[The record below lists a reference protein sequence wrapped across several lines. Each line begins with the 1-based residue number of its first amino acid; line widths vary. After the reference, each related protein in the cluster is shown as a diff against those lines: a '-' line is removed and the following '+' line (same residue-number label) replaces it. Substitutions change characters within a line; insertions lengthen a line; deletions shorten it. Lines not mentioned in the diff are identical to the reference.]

1 MYVKFMDGP
10 APSLAPLDRSVGA
23 LIRQRR
29 KAARV
34 PLQVLSAKTGLSIGY
49 LSQIERGISSASMRA
64 IATIADG
71 LGMDLSSLFPR
82 TDTPEGDSGIVFRV
96 EERHSL
102 ALDLEGVRK
111 ELLTPGGSAGGLRL
125 FLISIA
131 PGCHSG
137 ETFYSHSGEE
147 AGTVLEGELE
157 LTVENETWILKT
169 GDAFRFTS
177 RRPHRWRNA
186 GQGLCRVLWTNAN

>member
-1 MYVKFMDGP
+1 MNELS
-10 APSLAPLDRSVGA
+10 PSPAPLDRSVGA
-23 LIRQRR
+23 LIRERR

-34 PLQVLSAKTGLSIGY
+34 PLQLLSDRTGLSIGY

-71 LGMDLSSLFPR
+71 LGVDLSSLFPR
-82 TDTPEGDSGIVFRV
+82 TETEAGDSGIVFRV

-111 ELLTPGGSAGGLRL
+111 ELLTPGDSAGGLRL

-131 PGCHSG
+131 PGGHSG
-137 ETFYSHSGEE
+137 ETFYTHSGEE
-147 AGTVLEGELE
+147 AGTILEGELE
-157 LTVENETWILKT
+157 LTVETESWVLKA

-186 GQGLCRVLWTNAN
+186 GQGPCRVLWTNAN

>member
-1 MYVKFMDGP
+1 MGLP
-10 APSLAPLDRSVGA
+10 PSSSAPLDSSVGA
-23 LIRQRR
+23 LIRERR

-34 PLQVLSAKTGLSIGY
+34 PLQVLSARTGLSIGY

-71 LGMDLSSLFPR
+71 LGVDLSSLFPR
-82 TDTPEGDSGIVFRV
+82 ADTRAGDSGLVFRV

-102 ALDLEGVRK
+102 AIDLEGVRK
-111 ELLTPGGSAGGLRL
+111 ELLTPGGNAGGLRL

-137 ETFYSHSGEE
+137 ETLYTHSGEE
-147 AGTVLEGELE
+147 AGTILEGELE
-157 LTVENETWILKT
+157 LTVENESWILKT
-169 GDAFRFTS
+169 GDAFRFNS
-177 RRPHRWRNA
+177 RRPHRWCNA
-186 GQGLCRVLWTNAN
+186 GKGQCRVLWTNAN